1 MSQLPPIPPYQ
12 SAEATHAQPLP
23 QTASGTSVGLGITGL
38 VFAVLGLCI
47 PGLGLVGVVIGVIL
61 LARAAGSGKGLAVA
75 SVIVGAIGLVVNV
88 LLVLALL
95 LPALGQAR
103 SAARRT
109 QSALY
114 MQTIVG
120 EIIDSDFD
128 GETDGVTNYNLE
140 AQLAIEPAIWTAP
153 EWVST
158 EGGTPYL
165 LVVAGNPESLTSLR
179 SQIPILI
186 ENPKAFDQD
195 TLHVTYADGST
206 KTLTREEVQR
216 IIDGAKGDI
225 YNSDGTRWTP

>member
-1 MSQLPPIPPYQ
+1 MSQLPPIPPYP
-12 SAEATHAQPLP
+12 SAAAAHAQPAP
-23 QTASGTSVGLGITGL
+23 QNTSGTSVGLGITGL

-47 PGLGLVGVVIGVIL
+47 PGLGLAGIVIGVIL
-61 LARAAGSGKGLAVA
+61 LARAAGGGKGLAVA

-153 EWVST
+153 EWVYT
-158 EGGTPYL
+158 DGGTPYL

-195 TLHVTYADGST
+195 TLNVTYADGST

-225 YNSDGTRWTP
+225 YNSDGTLWTP